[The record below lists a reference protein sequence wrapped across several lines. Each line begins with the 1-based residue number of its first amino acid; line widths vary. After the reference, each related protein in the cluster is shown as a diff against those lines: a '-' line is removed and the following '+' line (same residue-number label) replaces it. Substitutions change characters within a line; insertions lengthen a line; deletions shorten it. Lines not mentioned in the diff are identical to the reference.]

1 LGLNKLTEQIIAAG
15 MEVHRALGPGLLES
29 AYEECMARELTL
41 RGVRFERQR
50 ALPVEHKGARL
61 DCGYRLDLLVEGS
74 VVVQIKAV
82 AAILPIHEAQLLTYL
97 RLGDWP
103 IGLLTNFQVPLLRDG
118 SRRLVNKFKDFS
130 ACSAPLR

>member
-1 LGLNKLTEQIIAAG
+1 LDLNKLTEQIIAAG

-50 ALPVEHKGARL
+50 ALPVEYKGARL

-103 IGLLTNFQVPLLRDG
+103 MGLLMNFQVPLFRDG
-118 SRRLVNKFKDFS
+118 LRRLVSKFKDFS